1 MTTGRV
7 KYIDIARGIAMLCV
21 VLAWCG
27 KNSINILTIHC
38 LEVRFYNYNNG
49 VKNFQKRVKRHKP
62 ALYSRI

>member
-27 KNSINILTIHC
+27 KILLI
-38 LEVRFYNYNNG
+38 Y
-49 VKNFQKRVKRHKP
+49 
-62 ALYSRI
+62 